1 MVDNSYQIFV
11 NIDATALEGGNIYI
25 GPAWSDPVTDRIPVF
40 WDAGLTI
47 PAEQPLR
54 TSGGYIV
61 RGGTPTEVFSNA
73 STYSIAV
80 NNARGQRIF
89 YRPVA
94 GGTLPASRVTFPIP
108 AGPPGPRG
116 PAGPPITEGIWD
128 PDGTVIEEGIW
139 S

>member
-61 RGGTPTEVFSNA
+61 RGGTPTD
-73 STYSIAV
+73 STDRVDMLGRSWQVKVAVKPSEDPDLSMVSIGV
-80 NNARGQRIF
+80 TPVGARGAAAKLTGFVDRQ
-89 YRPVA
+89 
-94 GGTLPASRVTFPIP
+94 GGSA
-108 AGPPGPRG
+108 
-116 PAGPPITEGIWD
+116 
-128 PDGTVIEEGIW
+128 
-139 S
+139 